1 MTLFRFILSVFAAL
15 VLLSSC
21 ARNSGPG
28 PLNLED
34 ASVQW
39 SAPDST
45 EKDGILAQQRA
56 LAIYILSLPPKERAE
71 WVSSALSEEQM
82 KALTDTLQKPPK

>member
-1 MTLFRFILSVFAAL
+1 MTLFRCGLNVFATFA
-15 VLLSSC
+15 LLSSC

-34 ASVQW
+34 ASIQW
-39 SAPDST
+39 SASDAT
-45 EKDGILAQQRA
+45 EQEDILTQQRA

-82 KALTDTLQKPPK
+82 NAMLDSLQTQPK

>member
-1 MTLFRFILSVFAAL
+1 MTLFRIILSVFTVLA
-15 VLLSSC
+15 LLSSC

-34 ASVQW
+34 ASIQW

-45 EKDGILAQQRA
+45 EEEGILAQQRA

>member
-1 MTLFRFILSVFAAL
+1 MTLFRCGLNVFAAFA
-15 VLLSSC
+15 LLSSC

-39 SAPDST
+39 AASDAT
-45 EKDGILAQQRA
+45 EQEDILTQQRA
-56 LAIYILSLPPKERAE
+56 LAIYILSLPPKERAQ

-82 KALTDTLQKPPK
+82 KGITDTLQKPPK

>member
-1 MTLFRFILSVFAAL
+1 
-15 VLLSSC
+15 
-21 ARNSGPG
+21 
-28 PLNLED
+28 LNLED

-39 SAPDST
+39 AASDAT
-45 EKDGILAQQRA
+45 EQEDILTQQRA
-56 LAIYILSLPPKERAE
+56 LANYILSLPPNERAQ

>member
-1 MTLFRFILSVFAAL
+1 MTLFRCGLNVFAAFA
-15 VLLSSC
+15 LLSSC

-39 SAPDST
+39 AASDTT
-45 EKDGILAQQRA
+45 EQEDILTQQRA
-56 LAIYILSLPPKERAE
+56 LAIYLLSLPPKERAQ
-71 WVSSALSEEQM
+71 WVSSALTEAQM
-82 KALTDTLQKPPK
+82 NAMLDSLEIKPK

>member
-34 ASVQW
+34 ASIQW

-45 EKDGILAQQRA
+45 EEEGILAQQRA

>member
-1 MTLFRFILSVFAAL
+1 MTLFRFILSVFAVLA
-15 VLLSSC
+15 LLSSC

-34 ASVQW
+34 ASIQW
-39 SAPDST
+39 ATPDST
-45 EKDGILAQQRA
+45 ELEDILAQQRA
-56 LAIYILSLPPKERAE
+56 LAIYILSLPPKERAQ

-82 KALTDTLQKPPK
+82 NALNDTLQKPPK